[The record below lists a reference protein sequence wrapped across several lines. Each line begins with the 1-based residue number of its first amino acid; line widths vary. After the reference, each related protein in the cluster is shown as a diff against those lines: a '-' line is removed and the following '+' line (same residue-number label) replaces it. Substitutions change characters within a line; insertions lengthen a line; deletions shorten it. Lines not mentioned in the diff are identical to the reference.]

1 MSLSKIQSLL
11 KAPKGQINKFGNYKY
26 RSCEDILEAAK
37 PVLAEFSMSIVLSDE
52 IVSVADRIYV
62 KATATLCH
70 DDGKIAAQTT
80 AYAREALTKKG
91 MDESQ
96 ITGSSSS
103 YARKYALNG
112 LLAIDDTKDADTR
125 DNTGKDEQAQIY
137 APKYTPQHKAVFD
150 ELVTADDSLGLYAMM
165 KVVGD
170 EVYTDLFNSGDK
182 GEKTAL
188 KTRCR
193 EMERIGK
200 SLFDNIEKAIS
211 ENDSF
216 LTIESMDGISEK
228 GRSLLKRAIGK
239 KSYDELT
246 AIEVLHEPT

>member
-1 MSLSKIQSLL
+1 MSLSKIQSML
-11 KAPKGQINKFGNYKY
+11 KAPKGQFNKFGNYRY

-37 PVLAEFSMSIVLSDE
+37 PVLAEFSMYITLCDDV
-52 IVSVADRIYV
+52 VSVADRVYV
-62 KATATLCH
+62 KSTATLFH
-70 DDGKIAAQTT
+70 EDGKIAAQTT
-80 AYAREALTKKG
+80 AYAREAMAKKG

-125 DNTGKDEQAQIY
+125 DNTGKDEYQ
-137 APKYTPQHKAVFD
+137 PKYTQQHKAVFE
-150 ELVTADDSLGLYAMM
+150 ELVKENDSLGLYAMI
-165 KVVGD
+165 KLIGD

-200 SLFDNIEKAIS
+200 LLFDNIEKSIS
-211 ENDSF
+211 EEDSF
-216 LTIESMDGISEK
+216 LAVENMDGISKK
-228 GRSLLKRAIGK
+228 GSSLLKRLISRENYNTLMAMM
-239 KSYDELT
+239 S
-246 AIEVLHEPT
+246 LHEPA

>member
-11 KAPKGQINKFGNYKY
+11 KAPKGQFNNFGNYKY

-37 PVLAEFSMSIVLSDE
+37 PVLAEFSMSIILSDE
-52 IVSVADRIYV
+52 IVSVADRVYV

-80 AYAREALTKKG
+80 AYAREALTKRG

-96 ITGSSSS
+96 VTGASSS

-125 DNTGKDEQAQIY
+125 DNTGKDEY
-137 APKYTPQHKAVFD
+137 PPKYTPQHKAVFD
-150 ELVTADDSLGLYAMM
+150 ELLAADDSLGLYAMM

-182 GEKTAL
+182 GVKTAI

-193 EMERIGK
+193 EMEKIGK

-211 ENDSF
+211 ENDS
-216 LTIESMDGISEK
+216 LLAIENIDGISEK
-228 GRSLLKRAIGK
+228 GSSLLKRLLGK
-239 KSYDELT
+239 ESYNKLFSLT
-246 AIEVLHEPT
+246 SQP

>member
-11 KAPKGQINKFGNYKY
+11 KAPKGQFNKFGNYKY

-37 PVLAEFSMSIVLSDE
+37 PVLAEFAMYITLSDE
-52 IVSVADRIYV
+52 IVCVSDRVYV
-62 KATATLCH
+62 KATATLCR

-112 LLAIDDTKDADTR
+112 LLAIDDTKDADTL
-125 DNTGKDEQAQIY
+125 DNTGKYEY
-137 APKYTPQHKAVFD
+137 TPKYTPQHKEVFD
-150 ELVTADDSLGLYAMM
+150 ELVEADDCLGLYSMIRI
-165 KVVGD
+165 VGD
-170 EVYTDLFNSGDK
+170 EIYTDLFNSGEN
-182 GEKTAL
+182 GMKTAL
-188 KTRCR
+188 KNKCR
-193 EMERIGK
+193 KMENSGK
-200 SLFDNIEKAIS
+200 ELFDNIEKAIS

-216 LTIESMDGISEK
+216 LAVETMEGLTEK
-228 GRSLLKRAIGK
+228 GRSLIRRAIGK
-239 KSYDELT
+239 ESYDSLAELT
-246 AIEVLHEPT
+246 GTNEST

>member
-11 KAPKGQINKFGNYKY
+11 KAPKGQFNNFGNYKY

-37 PVLAEFSMSIVLSDE
+37 PVLAEFSMSIILSDE
-52 IVSVADRIYV
+52 IVCVADRVYV

-70 DDGKIAAQTT
+70 DDGKLAAQTT

-96 ITGSSSS
+96 VTGAASS

-137 APKYTPQHKAVFD
+137 TPKYTPQHKAVFD
-150 ELVTADDSLGLYAMM
+150 ELLASDDSLGLYAMM

-182 GEKTAL
+182 GVKTAL

-193 EMERIGK
+193 EMERVGK
-200 SLFDNIEKAIS
+200 SLFDNIVKSIS
-211 ENDSF
+211 ETDSF
-216 LTIESMDGISEK
+216 LAVENMEGISEK
-228 GRSLLKRAIGK
+228 GRGLLKRLIGK
-239 KSYDELT
+239 ESYKVLSELMGWQ
-246 AIEVLHEPT
+246 

>member
-11 KAPKGQINKFGNYKY
+11 KAPKGQFNKFGNYKY

-37 PVLAEFSMSIVLSDE
+37 PVLSEFDMSITLSDE
-52 IVSVADRIYV
+52 IVCVADRVYV

-125 DNTGKDEQAQIY
+125 DNTGKDEQA
-137 APKYTPQHKAVFD
+137 PKYTPQHKEVFD
-150 ELVTADDSLGLYAMM
+150 ELVEADDCLGLYSMIR
-165 KVVGD
+165 VVGD
-170 EVYTDLFNSGDK
+170 DIYTDLFNSGGK

-188 KTRCR
+188 KTSCR
-193 EMERIGK
+193 EMERTGL
-200 SLFDNIEKAIS
+200 SLFDNIEKAIA
-211 ENDSF
+211 EKDAF
-216 LTIESMDGISEK
+216 LAIESMEGLTEK
-228 GRSLLKRAIGK
+228 GRSLLRRAIGK
-239 KSYDELT
+239 ESYDTLTELT
-246 AIEVLHEPT
+246 SNQ

>member
-11 KAPKGQINKFGNYKY
+11 KAPKGQFNNFGNYKY

-37 PVLAEFSMSIVLSDE
+37 PVLAEFSMSIILSDE
-52 IVSVADRIYV
+52 IVSVADRVYV

-80 AYAREALTKKG
+80 AYAREALTKRG

-96 ITGSSSS
+96 VTGASSS

-125 DNTGKDEQAQIY
+125 DNTGKDEY
-137 APKYTPQHKAVFD
+137 PPKYTPQHKAVFD
-150 ELVTADDSLGLYAMM
+150 ELLAADDSLGLYAMM

-182 GEKTAL
+182 GVKTAI

-193 EMERIGK
+193 EMEKIGK

-211 ENDSF
+211 ENDS
-216 LTIESMDGISEK
+216 LLAIENIDGISEK
-228 GRSLLKRAIGK
+228 GSSLLKRLLGK
-239 KSYDELT
+239 EFYNNLLALT
-246 AIEVLHEPT
+246 KQL

>member
-11 KAPKGQINKFGNYKY
+11 KAPKGQFNKFGNYKY

-52 IVSVADRIYV
+52 IVCVADRVYV

-125 DNTGKDEQAQIY
+125 DNTGKDEY
-137 APKYTPQHKAVFD
+137 TPKYTPQHKEVFD
-150 ELVTADDSLGLYAMM
+150 ELLEKDDDLGLYVMA
-165 KVVGD
+165 KLVGD
-170 EVYTDLFNSGDK
+170 DIYTDLFNSGLK

-188 KTRCR
+188 KMRCR
-193 EMERIGK
+193 EMERVGK
-200 SLFDNIEKAIS
+200 SLFDNIGKAIS
-211 ENDSF
+211 ENDS
-216 LTIESMDGISEK
+216 LLAAETINGISEK
-228 GRSLLKRAIGK
+228 GLSLLRRVIGK
-239 KSYDELT
+239 ESYGELEELM
-246 AIEVLHEPT
+246 AQLQN